1 MEDWDP
7 NEYQGKS
14 RNNVETS
21 YRILLGC
28 IMIGTILLTW
38 GFIYELIKIIF

>member
-1 MEDWDP
+1 MKDWDP
-7 NEYQGKS
+7 NEYQGKL
-14 RNNVETS
+14 RKNVETS

-38 GFIYELIKIIF
+38 GLIYELIKIIF